1 VRKVV
6 EELMRR
12 SGSEHLTHTTVRRP
26 WGSYTVLEEGPGFKI
41 KRIEVRPGGRLS
53 LQSHAHRSEHWVVL
67 SGVATVTR
75 NHEQYAVKPNESTFV
90 PLGARH
96 RLENHGTEPLQIIEV
111 QVGERVTEE
120 DITRYDDVYGR
131 ESNQDEKLAAEK
143 Q

>member
-1 VRKVV
+1 
-6 EELMRR
+6 M
-12 SGSEHLTHTTVRRP
+12 RRP

-53 LQSHAHRSEHWVVL
+53 LQSHALRSEHWVVL

-75 NHEQYAVKPNESTFV
+75 NHEQFTVRPNESTFV

-96 RLENHGTEPLQIIEV
+96 RLENVGVEPLQIIEV
-111 QVGERVTEE
+111 QVGERVTED

-131 ESNQDEKLAAEK
+131 QSATDDTLATEK
-143 Q
+143 